1 MKKILS
7 GFAAFAIATGPLA
20 NPIQTPFVLP
30 TARVLPKGVRNL
42 SYKGAIID
50 ANRKF
55 NQNGQNVT
63 IAEPF
68 YQPLNFQKIMEGET
82 DPAKRGLIEDTMN
95 ALGASPE
102 DSFGDTTG
110 QINVKVNAHVPVFAW
125 GLTERV
131 TIAAVVP
138 VVKSSLNVDA
148 GVIQQNQALH
158 QKMIADIQSK
168 GASAKVVEF
177 IDKMNQ
183 PVPEKLKE
191 YGYQPLQ
198 NENKT
203 ELGDIRVLS
212 KLNLVNNELN
222 RFTLTGGVTLPT
234 GKDQDVNKVVDV
246 ISGDGQTDIVVG
258 ADYDYLLNESFTL
271 TVGTLYTI
279 QLPDENAE
287 RIPERVDSKLSKDI
301 DPNTQRDLGDIWM
314 LAAAGSFT
322 YKGFVA
328 AGGYNFQIRQRDQYE
343 GTRYDS
349 QRYNWLAEE
358 TYQRMHSVMAQVGY
372 NTIHL
377 FRQKK
382 FPVPLGI
389 NLVHTQVV
397 GGKNVVNDSL
407 TAVDLNLFF

>member
-1 MKKILS
+1 MKRYLMLTLVLAMS
-7 GFAAFAIATGPLA
+7 SSAFA
-20 NPIQTPFVLP
+20 NPIQTPFVFP

-42 SYKGAIID
+42 SYKGAIIN

-55 NQNGQNVT
+55 DENGQNVS

-68 YQPLNFQKIMEGET
+68 FRPLSFSEIMKGET

-95 ALGASPE
+95 ALGANPD

-110 QINVKVNAHVPVFAW
+110 QVNVKVNAHVPVLAW
-125 GLTERV
+125 GLTRKITV
-131 TIAAVVP
+131 AAVVP
-138 VVKSSLNVDA
+138 VVKSSLNVDS
-148 GVIQQNQALH
+148 GVIQRNQALH
-158 QKMIADIQSK
+158 QQMIADIKSK

-203 ELGDIRVLS
+203 ELGDIRLLT
-212 KLNLVNNELN
+212 KYQLTDNGIN
-222 RFTLTGGVTLPT
+222 RITLTGGLTIPT
-234 GKDQDVNKVVDV
+234 GHDQDVNKVVDV
-246 ISGDGQTDIVVG
+246 ISGDGQTDIAIG
-258 ADYDYLLNESFTL
+258 ADYDYMLSDTITL
-271 TVGTLYTI
+271 SMGTLYTF
-279 QLPDENAE
+279 QLSDQNAE

-301 DPNTQRDLGDIWM
+301 DPNTERNLGDIWM
-314 LAAAGSFT
+314 LAAAGTFS

-328 AGGYNFQIRQRDQYE
+328 GAGYNFQIRQRDEYE
-343 GTRYDS
+343 GALYSRE
-349 QRYNWLAEE
+349 RYNWLGEE
-358 TYQRMHSVMAQVGY
+358 TFQRMHAAMAKVGY

-382 FPVPLGI
+382 FPVPLAFT
-389 NLVHTQVV
+389 LSHTQVL
-397 GGKNVVNDSL
+397 GGVNVVNDGL
-407 TAVDLNLFF
+407 TALDMSIFF